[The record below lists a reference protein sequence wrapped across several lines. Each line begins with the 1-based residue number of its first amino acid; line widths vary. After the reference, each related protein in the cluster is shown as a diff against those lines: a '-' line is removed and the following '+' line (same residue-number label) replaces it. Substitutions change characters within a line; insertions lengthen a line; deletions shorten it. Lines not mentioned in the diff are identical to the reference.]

1 MVRGQPLS
9 DDLRKV
15 ILNMARHLDVPTI
28 RHHTGCAAS
37 SIYMLLAD
45 YRQLGTVACAHRVR
59 EQRGK
64 RHILV
69 SEDVRVSGILRL

>member
-9 DDLRKV
+9 EHLRKV

-28 RHHTGCAAS
+28 HHYTGCAVS

-45 YRQLGTVACAHRVR
+45 YRRFGTAARAYKLR
-59 EQRGK
+59 ERRG
-64 RHILV
+64 RRQILV
-69 SEDVRVSGILRL
+69 SEDFHVSTL